1 MLLCSLLE
9 EQASR
14 KDSAGEACPRK
25 SERGREGR
33 EEGKESDNKE
43 ETLSEI
49 QGRKTATLLERT
61 PMRIATATMPKHL
74 RNARVRP
81 GPVHTSPHTP
91 LAMDQIYPVDAWSM
105 HGLLLFITNDQHLKI
120 KAFYIKTRF
129 LLHLEHQASCFE
141 SHQKLMLRQRFE
153 SKRFMWELQT
163 AQQGMRGGDRQQ
175 RVQC

>member
-1 MLLCSLLE
+1 
-9 EQASR
+9 
-14 KDSAGEACPRK
+14 
-25 SERGREGR
+25 
-33 EEGKESDNKE
+33 
-43 ETLSEI
+43 
-49 QGRKTATLLERT
+49 
-61 PMRIATATMPKHL
+61 MRIATATIPKHL
-74 RNARVRP
+74 RDARVRP
-81 GPVHTSPHTP
+81 GPVHTLPHTP

-141 SHQKLMLRQRFE
+141 SHQKLMLRQKFE

-163 AQQGMRGGDRQQ
+163 AQQGKRGGDRQQ

>member
-1 MLLCSLLE
+1 M
-9 EQASR
+9 
-14 KDSAGEACPRK
+14 
-25 SERGREGR
+25 
-33 EEGKESDNKE
+33 
-43 ETLSEI
+43 